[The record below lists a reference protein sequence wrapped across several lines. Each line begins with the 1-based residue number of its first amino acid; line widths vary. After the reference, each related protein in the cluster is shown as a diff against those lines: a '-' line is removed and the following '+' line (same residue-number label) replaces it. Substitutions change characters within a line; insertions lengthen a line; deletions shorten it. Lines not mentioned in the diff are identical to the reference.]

1 MRVKVKVSDLI
12 VGKVYPSALYTDE
25 TNIIIPANVPVKQS
39 DIDRM
44 KRWKIEEVEYELPD
58 SLNNQKS
65 NVDIDSS
72 NIKNINKQNIDNQNG
87 TSNIVNK
94 GSNMD
99 KKENEKLSPEKRKE
113 LLAKALKLYSK
124 DVSEIEK
131 NVKETKKGTEDLSV
145 KMIKNYN
152 DFTKRL
158 NDLFFEI
165 KKGSLISHNAVDQLT
180 QDIINLVK
188 SNKYELLSFI
198 YNYTDEN
205 VPYLVLHSINVT
217 IYSIVIGIGLE
228 YPQFKISQLVKGAL
242 FHDCGMLNIKPE
254 IIQKEGKLTDEEFK
268 IVKQHPILG
277 QKLLNQKLGFSSEIA
292 NVALEHHERYNG
304 SGYPSGLKGDEISAF
319 GRVVA
324 IADSYDAMT
333 QKRSYKTKYM
343 SSIAIKSVLSAAKNL
358 YDPNILRTF
367 LSIMSIYPIGSLVQ
381 LNNGIIGLI
390 IRSNPKLP
398 LRPVVKVLM
407 DEFGEK
413 VNEKY
418 EIDLEESNS
427 LYITQSLDPKE
438 FNLDL
443 SDILD

>member
-1 MRVKVKVSDLI
+1 MRIKIKVSDLE
-12 VGKVYPSALYTDE
+12 VGKIYPSALYTDE
-25 TNIIIPANVPVKQS
+25 TNIIIPANVPIKQS

-44 KRWKIEEVEYELPD
+44 KRWKIEEVEYEVPD
-58 SLNNQKS
+58 NINSSKINSDKPSMVNELKDSNSNQNNQ
-65 NVDIDSS
+65 NTN
-72 NIKNINKQNIDNQNG
+72 NIKGK
-87 TSNIVNK
+87 
-94 GSNMD
+94 NMD
-99 KKENEKLSPEKRKE
+99 KQENEKLSPEKRKE

-124 DVSEIEK
+124 DIGEIEK
-131 NVKETKKGTEDLSV
+131 NVKDAKKGGEDLSIKIV
-145 KMIKNYN
+145 KAYN

-158 NDLFFEI
+158 NDIFFDI
-165 KKGSLISHNAVDQLT
+165 KKGSVISHNAVDSLT

-217 IYSIVIGIGLE
+217 IYSVVIGMGLE
-228 YPQFKISQLVKGAL
+228 YPSFKLAQLVKGSL

-277 QKLLNQKLGFSSEIA
+277 QKLLNQKLGFPSEIA

-381 LNNGIIGLI
+381 LNNGIIGI
-390 IRSNPKLP
+390 ITRSNPKLP

-413 VNEKY
+413 INEKY

-427 LYITQSLDPKE
+427 LYITQTLDPKE
-438 FNLDL
+438 FNIDL